1 MLSQL
6 VLEKRNLASIVE
18 AEKPLKLGIVI
29 VTVIELARASCF
41 DIDRLPGTGS
51 AGAAEIGT

>member
-6 VLEKRNLASIVE
+6 VLLKRNLASIVE
-18 AEKPLKLGIVI
+18 AEKLLKLGIVI
-29 VTVIELARASCF
+29 VTVIELVRASCF
-41 DIDRLPGTGS
+41 EIVRLPGTGS